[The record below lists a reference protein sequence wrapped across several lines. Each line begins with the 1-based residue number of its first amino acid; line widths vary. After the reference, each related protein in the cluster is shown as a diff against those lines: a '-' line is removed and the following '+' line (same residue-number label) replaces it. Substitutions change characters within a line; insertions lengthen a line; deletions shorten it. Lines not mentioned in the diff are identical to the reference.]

1 MNKKPFRK
9 PGYPGK
15 IIDLNTKLCIMS
27 NVSDSKRVIFRG
39 SSLNELRNFPSAIK
53 LEAGHQ
59 IHLVQI
65 GEEPSDWKPMTTV
78 GQGVNEIRVRDE
90 TGAFRVIYF
99 AKSSEAVYV
108 LHCFQK
114 KTEKTSKKDLDL
126 ATTRYRDLM
135 KELSNERKL

>member
-1 MNKKPFRK
+1 M
-9 PGYPGK
+9 
-15 IIDLNTKLCIMS
+15 
-27 NVSDSKRVIFRG
+27 
-39 SSLNELRNFPSAIK
+39 
-53 LEAGHQ
+53 
-59 IHLVQI
+59 QI

-78 GQGVNEIRVRDE
+78 EQGVNEIRVRDE

-99 AKSSEAVYV
+99 AKLSEAVYV
-108 LHCFQK
+108 LHWFQK

>member
-78 GQGVNEIRVRDE
+78 EQGVNEIRVRDE

-99 AKSSEAVYV
+99 AKLSEAVYV
-108 LHCFQK
+108 LHWFQK

>member
-78 GQGVNEIRVRDE
+78 EQGVNEIRVRDE

-99 AKSSEAVYV
+99 AKLSEAVYV